1 MSQSPLP
8 KAQSL
13 QGAKPAQTRKAG
25 AGQKRGRLAKMCL
38 GVFAAGA
45 LIAAVATFAMPFGT
59 PPSPSV
65 ENAASRAEPNSV
77 GTIVLHSGPSGCQ
90 QKSFDNQ
97 TGQILNQPSSCH
109 NDVVLDVKGMPIP
122 AGTVHTLNSISKSF
136 QH

>member
-8 KAQSL
+8 KGLSP
-13 QGAKPAQTRKAG
+13 QGAKPAHTRKAG
-25 AGQKRGRLAKMCL
+25 AGQKRGRLAKMCF
-38 GVFAAGA
+38 GVFAGGA
-45 LIAAVATFAMPFGT
+45 LIAGVATFAIGFGT
-59 PPSPSV
+59 APSQGV
-65 ENAASRAEPNSV
+65 QDAVTRAEPNSV

-109 NDVVLDVKGMPIP
+109 NDVVLDAKGMPIP

>member
-1 MSQSPLP
+1 MSHSQLLKVHP
-8 KAQSL
+8 L

-38 GVFAAGA
+38 GVFAGGG
-45 LIAAVATFAMPFGT
+45 LIAVVAAFAIGFGT
-59 PPSPSV
+59 APSPSM

-109 NDVVLDVKGMPIP
+109 NDVVLDAKGMPIP